1 MKRAWQHLLWLT
13 LVVVALIVAH
23 HYAPLQ
29 PEVVCVYLGLGL
41 LLTGLISTLRPLRF
55 LGIRRRKTA
64 LLVLAI
70 GAALVPVG
78 FEWPASSR
86 VASGPHQR
94 LDDFMPAYEFYERH
108 ETYAHAS
115 TARVSDAVKQVTAAD
130 IPVAAWLSRIRAMAY
145 GHFERRR
152 ASSQPMLKALSQ
164 PGSGF
169 LALDLDGA
177 SEIVCGLVGRPWAN
191 ARPPRVET
199 PAEFIAFNTPDN
211 VKVAFNL
218 AWSDAG
224 EGRTRITTETRIIG
238 TDDHARRTFARYWRV
253 IYPGSA
259 IIRRAWLDAIV
270 ARAERDR
277 GE

>member
-1 MKRAWQHLLWLT
+1 MKRASLCLLLLL
-13 LVVVALIVAH
+13 LVVGALTAAH

-29 PEVVCVYLGLGL
+29 PAVVAVYLGLGL
-41 LLTGLISTLRPLRF
+41 LLAGLISTLKPLRF
-55 LGIRRRKTA
+55 LGIRRRATA

-70 GAALVPVG
+70 GAAFVLGG
-78 FEWPASSR
+78 FEWPVSSR
-86 VASGPHQR
+86 MATGPHQR

-115 TARVSDAVKQVTAAD
+115 VLRVSDAVKGVTGAD
-130 IPVAAWLSRIRAMAY
+130 IPVATWLSRIRGMAY
-145 GHFERRR
+145 GHFERRK
-152 ASSQPMLKALSQ
+152 ASSVPMVKALSR

-169 LALDLDGA
+169 LALDLDGPT
-177 SEIVCGLVGRPWAN
+177 EIVCGLVGRPWAN

-218 AWSDAG
+218 AWNDAG
-224 EGRTRITTETRIIG
+224 GGRTRITTETRIVG

-259 IIRRAWLDAIV
+259 IIRRTWLDAIV
-270 ARAERDR
+270 ARAERGR
-277 GE
+277 T